1 MASSSA
7 GDPPADLPALSAEIW
22 DRVCSHMSKPTLF
35 QLRLVSR
42 QLSDI
47 AVRWAYR
54 SLRLEGYGTSA
65 ERFAKIACSP
75 KLRGLVRELTIDT
88 WIGPDFDY
96 NSNGSYEI
104 PEAFMNNLPYLRGFG
119 KLTALHLRFSEYC
132 GEDDRSGMTV
142 EETWDL
148 RYRVLDTIF
157 HCVAG
162 MWTKER
168 QVQIDEAMEEMDS
181 YDWEPQYP
189 HPEEDSH
196 LPSGQVIH
204 LRELTIANLADYHEP
219 RLSKAWKKVLALP
232 SLVDLK
238 LFVATESCDAAPE
251 SSTHFAEKYE
261 FFDNLP
267 RSWLSPAVANNLRVL
282 SLYYREYWGWFPKMD
297 FRSIGQGSPFPQLKV
312 LAFGNY
318 VFSHEWQV
326 DWLAS
331 VGKNNGSGGL
341 EELYLDDCPVLFRA
355 RQTGP
360 FSSSDRGYPDTGT
373 VLGQNWNPEE
383 HDYPMRWNYI
393 LRRWAESM
401 KALKVFR
408 MGQSC
413 WSGAP
418 GDTLNAMDHD
428 SSYDDIDSNVRE
440 HLASYQQH
448 RDFSCPAPIDQD
460 GDEDPELAW
469 KAGKHLH
476 GTGMEGSRVCQ
487 MQYIEYNIGLG
498 PSPWIETRRYYP
510 GEPPFEPEDG
520 TVAEDDAAF
529 EALMTAVEAR
539 AGA

>member
-1 MASSSA
+1 MTGSPSIPIPKKTPTFLRVRSS
-7 GDPPADLPALSAEIW
+7 
-22 DRVCSHMSKPTLF
+22 T
-35 QLRLVSR
+35 SR
-42 QLSDI
+42 EQ
-47 AVRWAYR
+47 
-54 SLRLEGYGTSA
+54 
-65 ERFAKIACSP
+65 
-75 KLRGLVRELTIDT
+75 
-88 WIGPDFDY
+88 
-96 NSNGSYEI
+96 
-104 PEAFMNNLPYLRGFG
+104 
-119 KLTALHLRFSEYC
+119 
-132 GEDDRSGMTV
+132 
-142 EETWDL
+142 
-148 RYRVLDTIF
+148 
-157 HCVAG
+157 
-162 MWTKER
+162 
-168 QVQIDEAMEEMDS
+168 
-181 YDWEPQYP
+181 
-189 HPEEDSH
+189 
-196 LPSGQVIH
+196 
-204 LRELTIANLADYHEP
+204 LTIANLADYHEP

-267 RSWLSPAVANNLRVL
+267 RSWLSPAIWPKATPAGSLAVL
-282 SLYYREYWGWFPKMD
+282 SRILGLVPEDGLPLDWPRLAGFL
-297 FRSIGQGSPFPQLKV
+297 SQGSRVWELRLLTQEV
-312 LAFGNY
+312 R
-318 VFSHEWQV
+318 QV

-360 FSSSDRGYPDTGT
+360 FSSSAPWLSRYRYRPGTELEPRGART
-373 VLGQNWNPEE
+373 
-383 HDYPMRWNYI
+383 HPMRWNYI

-428 SSYDDIDSNVRE
+428 SSYDDIDSNCTGTSR
-440 HLASYQQH
+440 LLSAAS
-448 RDFSCPAPIDQD
+448 RFSCPAPIDQD